1 MGAMLNVDVN
11 LDVNDDVEF
20 EEGTIYDNILKSS
33 KYCIILLT
41 IIVFENS

>member
-20 EEGTIYDNILKSS
+20 EEGTIYDNILRSS
-33 KYCIILLT
+33 KCCIILLT
-41 IIVFENS
+41 I